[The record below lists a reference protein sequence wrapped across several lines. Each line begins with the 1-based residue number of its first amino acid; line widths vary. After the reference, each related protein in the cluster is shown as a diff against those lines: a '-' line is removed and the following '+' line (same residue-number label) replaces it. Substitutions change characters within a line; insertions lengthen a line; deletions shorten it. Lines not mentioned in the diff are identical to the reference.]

1 MLTHYFG
8 EVMFN
13 ILLLN
18 WNFKFLFYQLSYF
31 TVLLISSIL
40 FAGNL
45 YALNDFDKATQKLEQ
60 SNSYTKDRPFRIAT
74 IKDYPPLSTLL
85 PSGQPTG
92 YYIDLWKLW
101 SKTTGIPIEIIAM
114 EYADHLSAIRSR
126 KVDMLAG
133 LFINQE
139 RKQWANFSIP
149 IAKIRTATY
158 FSSDRI
164 DRPSLATMKDGEIV
178 AVPRGTHQELYL
190 KSNYPKL
197 NVTSFDDS
205 KKIIFDLIQGKVD
218 VIVTETPHM
227 RAQIGILGLQGMVE
241 IGEKIIVTNTSHGLV
256 LKENL
261 NLLKLVNQGL
271 RAIPIEQLLSLEKK
285 WMQAE
290 SSYFESIVNPEVP
303 SLTIEESDWLVRHPR
318 LVLGVSPAVL
328 PFESLD
334 QKGDFSG
341 ISSDYIHLI
350 EDKLQIEIIPQVGL
364 AWAEVLELAKQR
376 KIDVLSAVVSTSER
390 ESYLNF
396 TNNYISVPLV
406 IATHTDSPL
415 INGLKDL
422 AGLVVGVEGSTPPE
436 SILRDEHPGI
446 KLKIFDSAKD
456 GLVDLQNGKIDA
468 LVHNLATTTY
478 VINREKMKNIQ
489 IAASTSHE
497 LKIAMGVRKGLEP
510 LVNILRKTLL
520 TVDDNTRRGIT
531 NKWISI
537 QLDFSTQLKTLLI
550 WLLPI
555 GSLMFA
561 VTLIVVRT
569 NRSLQSEVEGR
580 KRKEKSLEEIKQ
592 QAEKASSVKDLFLAN
607 MSHEL
612 RTPMNAIIG
621 MSQLFEQTKID
632 HSQRKQ
638 INTISSSANTL
649 LKLINDILDLS
660 KIQAGKMELE
670 SLPFN
675 LSSLIDNVKRQA
687 EFASVSE
694 NGKLCSNEVKQVI
707 DIQKNIPEKL
717 VGDSLRLTQVLA
729 HIIDNAKKFTHKG
742 KIQLNISSK
751 TIDETCTELHFE
763 IKDTG
768 IGMSDQQVSGLF
780 DAYNQ
785 VDTSITREYE
795 GVGIGLS
802 LCKKLCE
809 LMGGELWVSSQIDI
823 GSEFHVTARLKVD
836 KSIAGESEEGFN
848 KKKVGD
854 ALIEGDQQEQTL
866 AGKKILVVDDNVTN
880 RLVAR
885 KMLQRF
891 KIEVLEAKNGVECLL
906 LLTENTFDA
915 VLMDIQM
922 PVMDGLTCT
931 SKIRENKAYDSLPV
945 IGLSAN
951 TAASDIEIALD
962 VGMDQYLAKPIN
974 SKKLAETLMKQIF
987 KPDK

>member
-1 MLTHYFG
+1 MKYF
-8 EVMFN
+8 V
-13 ILLLN
+13 
-18 WNFKFLFYQLSYF
+18 
-31 TVLLISSIL
+31 VLSIL
-40 FAGNL
+40 FTGNL
-45 YALNDFDKATQKLEQ
+45 YAQNEINKVAQNLEHTDF
-60 SNSYTKDRPFRIAT
+60 NIKDRPFRIAT

-101 SKTTGIPIEIIAM
+101 SKHTGIPIEIIAM
-114 EYADHLSAIRSR
+114 DYVDHLSAIKSK

-133 LFINQE
+133 LFINEE
-139 RKQWANFSIP
+139 RNQWANFSIP
-149 IAKIRTATY
+149 ITKIRTATY
-158 FSSDRI
+158 FSSDRV
-164 DRPSLATMKDGEIV
+164 DHPSLAEMKNGEIV
-178 AVPRGTHQELYL
+178 AVPRGTYQELYL

-197 NVTSFDDS
+197 HVTSFDDS
-205 KKIIFDLIQGKVD
+205 EKIIFDLIEGKVD
-218 VIVTETPHM
+218 AIVAETPHM
-227 RAQIGILGLQGMVE
+227 SAQIGILGLQGVVE
-241 IGEKIIVTNTSHGLV
+241 IGDEIIVTNTSHGLI
-256 LKENL
+256 LKENF
-261 NLLKLVNQGL
+261 NLLKLINQGL
-271 RAIPIEQLLSLEKK
+271 RTIPIEQLLSLEKK

-290 SSYFESIVNPEVP
+290 SSYFESIVNPKVP
-303 SLTIEESDWLVRHPR
+303 SLTIEENDWLIRHPK
-318 LVLGVSPAVL
+318 LALGVSPAVL

-334 QKGDFSG
+334 QTGEFSG
-341 ISSDYIHLI
+341 ISSDYIRLI
-350 EDKLQIEIIPQVGL
+350 EDKLQIEIVPEVGL
-364 AWAEVLELAKQR
+364 AWAEVLELTKQ
-376 KIDVLSAVVSTSER
+376 KQIDILSAVVSTSER

-406 IATHTDSPL
+406 IATHADSPL

-436 SILRDEHPGI
+436 SILRDEHPDI
-446 KLKIFDSAKD
+446 KLKIFGSAKE
-456 GLVDLQNGKIDA
+456 GLVDLQDGGIDA

-478 VINREKMKNIQ
+478 IINREKMKNIQ

-510 LVNILRKTLL
+510 LVDILRKTLL

-555 GSLMFA
+555 ASLMFG
-561 VTLIVVRT
+561 VTLIVIRT
-569 NRSLQSEVEGR
+569 NRSLQSEVERR
-580 KRKEKSLEEIKQ
+580 KRKENSLEEIKQ

-621 MSQLFEQTKID
+621 ISQLFEQTKIN
-632 HSQRKQ
+632 HSQGKQ

-660 KIQAGKMELE
+660 KIQAEKMELE
-670 SLPFN
+670 SVPFN

-687 EFASVSE
+687 KFANVSA
-694 NGKLCSNEVKQVI
+694 NGNSYSGDIKQI
-707 DIQKNIPEKL
+707 IHIQKNIPEKL
-717 VGDSLRLTQVLA
+717 VGDSLRLTQVLV

-742 KIQLNISSK
+742 KIELNMSSK
-751 TIDETCTELHFE
+751 IIDKVRTELHFV

-768 IGMSDQQVSGLF
+768 IGMSKQQVSGLF

-823 GSEFHVTARLKVD
+823 GSEFHLTARLQLD
-836 KSIAGESEEGFN
+836 KSIAQESEESFN
-848 KKKVGD
+848 KQKEKSL
-854 ALIEGDQQEQTL
+854 LIANNQKEQTL
-866 AGKKILVVDDNVTN
+866 AGKRILVVDDNVTN

-885 KMLQRF
+885 KMLERF
-891 KIEVLEAKNGVECLL
+891 KIEVLEAQNGVECLL
-906 LLTENTFDA
+906 LLTSNTFDA

-931 SKIRENKAYDSLPV
+931 SKIRGNHAYDLLPV

-962 VGMDQYLAKPIN
+962 VGMNQYLAKPIN
-974 SKKLAETLMKQIF
+974 SKKLAEALMNQIL
-987 KPDK
+987 KLDQ